1 MRFTGLSLAILLT
14 VGCGADGRAPHT
26 IFGTGLT
33 PPALMDLSPKSVPVN
48 SVPFALIVN
57 GANFRPD
64 ALVFWND
71 APQSTRFLSSQQL
84 QVAVTEADLMQF
96 GLAHIFVRTGG
107 LNSNTVD
114 FDVTAQ

>member
-14 VGCGADGRAPHT
+14 VGCGAGDGNPHT
-26 IFGTGLT
+26 MFGTGFT
-33 PPALMDLSPKSVPVN
+33 PPALMQLSPRSVPVN
-48 SVPFALIVN
+48 SVPFTLIVN
-57 GANFRPD
+57 GANFGPD
-64 ALVFWND
+64 AVVFWNEL
-71 APQSTRFLSSQQL
+71 PQSTRFLSSQQL
-84 QVAVTEADLMQF
+84 QVAVTEDDLMQF

>member
-14 VGCGADGRAPHT
+14 VGCGAGGRDPHT
-26 IFGTGLT
+26 MFGTGFT
-33 PPALMDLSPKSVPVN
+33 PPALMELSPRSVPVN
-48 SVPFALIVN
+48 SVPFTLIVN
-57 GANFRPD
+57 GAHFAPD
-64 ALVFWND
+64 AVVFWND
-71 APQSTRFLSSQQL
+71 VPQSTRFLSPQQL
-84 QVAVTEADLMQF
+84 QVAVTEADMMQF

>member
-14 VGCGADGRAPHT
+14 VGCGAGGRDPNT
-26 IFGTGLT
+26 TFGIGFT
-33 PPALMDLSPKSVPVN
+33 PPALMELTPKSVPVN
-48 SVPFALIVN
+48 SVPFTLIVN
-57 GANFRPD
+57 GANFGPD
-64 ALVFWND
+64 AVVFWND
-71 APQSTRFLSSQQL
+71 APQSTRFLSPQQL

>member
-14 VGCGADGRAPHT
+14 VGCGTSSHDPQT
-26 IFGTGLT
+26 TFGTGLN
-33 PPALMDLSPKSVPVN
+33 PPALMELTPTSVPVN
-48 SVPFALIVN
+48 SVPFTLIVN
-57 GANFRPD
+57 GAHFGPD
-64 ALVFWND
+64 AVVFWND
-71 APQSTRFLSSQQL
+71 VPQSTRFLSSQQL
-84 QVAVTEADLMQF
+84 QVAVTEDDLMQF

>member
-1 MRFTGLSLAILLT
+1 MALAVATRTPYSGPVLPRRTHGTLPEE
-14 VGCGADGRAPHT
+14 RAGQQRALYPDCEWSN
-26 IFGTGLT
+26 FG
-33 PPALMDLSPKSVPVN
+33 
-48 SVPFALIVN
+48 
-57 GANFRPD
+57 PD
-64 ALVFWND
+64 AVVFWNEV
-71 APQSTRFLSSQQL
+71 PQSTRFLSSQQL

>member
-1 MRFTGLSLAILLT
+1 MRFTGLSLAILFA
-14 VGCGADGRAPHT
+14 VGCGAGGRDPHT
-26 IFGTGLT
+26 MFGTSFT
-33 PPALMDLSPKSVPVN
+33 PPALMQLSPSSVPVN
-48 SVPFALIVN
+48 SVPFTLIVN
-57 GANFRPD
+57 GANFGRD

-71 APQSTRFLSSQQL
+71 VPQSTRFLSSQQL